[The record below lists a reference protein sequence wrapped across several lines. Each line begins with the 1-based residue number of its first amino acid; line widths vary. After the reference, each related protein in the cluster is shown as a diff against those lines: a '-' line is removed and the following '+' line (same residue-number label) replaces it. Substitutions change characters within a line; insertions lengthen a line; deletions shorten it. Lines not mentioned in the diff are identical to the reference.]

1 MDLRYQESGHCRMKP
16 LKRYGGRKK
25 IISVTVKIRGHG
37 LAAID
42 EAVATGVRKVNARL
56 AANLRGKPKV
66 AKRLIKIMREAQRP

>member
-1 MDLRYQESGHCRMKP
+1 MKP
-16 LKRYGGRKK
+16 LKRYGGGKK

-42 EAVATGVRKVNARL
+42 EATARGVRRVNARL

-66 AKRLIKIMREAQRP
+66 AKKLIKQAMRMQAP